1 MKLNI
6 WRFTDEK
13 SGHDSQSNGLCTALG
28 ELASINQFDLPVDSF
43 INCLRNLLFKKF
55 PKGNNLPNPDII
67 VGAGHGTHFSMLT
80 ARYIR
85 KGKIIV
91 LMKPSLPL
99 NLFDICIIPK
109 HDCPPEKKNVIETT
123 GALNLIKFNK
133 NKIKQTGL
141 ILIGGPSKH
150 YKWNSE
156 SIAKQ
161 INEIIS
167 TNKKINWIV
176 ANSQRTPEK
185 LMPMIE
191 TSNCKNINKLNF
203 NDLPKKDIKELIYA
217 TETIWVSPDSIS
229 MIFESLTSGAF
240 VGLLKLKENRKTRI
254 NKTIDNLILNNHV
267 TTFSSWK
274 KKNKLKNNNIKLD
287 EARRC
292 ASIILKKGIIA

>member
-6 WRFTDEK
+6 WRFTDGK
-13 SGHDSQSNGLCTALG
+13 SGHDSQSNGLCAALG
-28 ELASINQFDLPVDSF
+28 ELSSINQFDLPVDSF

-55 PKGNNLPNPDII
+55 PKGNSLPNPDII

-99 NLFDICIIPK
+99 NLFDTCIIPK

-123 GALNLIKFNK
+123 GALNSIKFNK
-133 NKIKQTGL
+133 NKTKQMGL
-141 ILIGGPSKH
+141 ILIGGLSNH
-150 YKWNSE
+150 YKWNNE
-156 SIAKQ
+156 SIASQ

-176 ANSQRTPEK
+176 ADSQRTPEK
-185 LMPMIE
+185 LMTMIE
-191 TSNCKNINKLNF
+191 TSNRKNINKLNF

-217 TETIWVSPDSIS
+217 AEIIWVSPDSIS

-240 VGLLKLKENRKTRI
+240 VGLLKIKENNKTRI
-254 NKTIDNLILNNHV
+254 NKTIDYLILNNHV

-292 ASIILKKGIIA
+292 ASIILKGIIA

>member
-13 SGHDSQSNGLCTALG
+13 SGHDSQSNGLCAALG
-28 ELASINQFDLPVDSF
+28 ELSSINQFDLPVDSF

-123 GALNLIKFNK
+123 GALNSIKFNK

-141 ILIGGPSKH
+141 ILIGGPS
-150 YKWNSE
+150 
-156 SIAKQ
+156 
-161 INEIIS
+161 
-167 TNKKINWIV
+167 
-176 ANSQRTPEK
+176 
-185 LMPMIE
+185 
-191 TSNCKNINKLNF
+191 
-203 NDLPKKDIKELIYA
+203 
-217 TETIWVSPDSIS
+217 
-229 MIFESLTSGAF
+229 
-240 VGLLKLKENRKTRI
+240 
-254 NKTIDNLILNNHV
+254 NH
-267 TTFSSWK
+267 
-274 KKNKLKNNNIKLD
+274 
-287 EARRC
+287 
-292 ASIILKKGIIA
+292 

>member
-6 WRFTDEK
+6 WRFTDGK
-13 SGHDSQSNGLCTALG
+13 SGHDSQSNGLCAALG
-28 ELASINQFDLPVDSF
+28 ELSSINQFDLPVDSF
-43 INCLRNLLFKKF
+43 INCLLFKKF
-55 PKGNNLPNPDII
+55 PKGNSLPNPDII

-123 GALNLIKFNK
+123 GALNSIKFNK
-133 NKIKQTGL
+133 NKTKQMGL
-141 ILIGGPSKH
+141 ILIGGLSNH
-150 YKWNSE
+150 YKWNNE
-156 SIAKQ
+156 SIASQ

-176 ANSQRTPEK
+176 ADSQRTPEK
-185 LMPMIE
+185 LMAMIE
-191 TSNCKNINKLNF
+191 TSNRKNINKLNF

-217 TETIWVSPDSIS
+217 AEIIWVSPDSIS

-240 VGLLKLKENRKTRI
+240 VGLLKIKEKNKTRI
-254 NKTIDNLILNNHV
+254 NKTIDYLILNNHV

-292 ASIILKKGIIA
+292 ASIILKGIIA